1 MVIESVAAAS
11 AILSSINGL
20 IKQANE
26 TGAGLSQIMGTIS
39 EFGEAL
45 TEFEM
50 DRKASTF
57 RPLSQSDMLKL
68 SQLRKQQ
75 ERYWKSI
82 NDLLVV
88 HDPALLEDF
97 NRMKKEQ
104 EQMRKEHSAL
114 LAKKKKAKDKLISQL
129 LVGGTTFVIGGLIAA
144 GFLFLTIKAFT

>member
-1 MVIESVAAAS
+1 VAAAS

-26 TGAGLSQIMGTIS
+26 TGAGLSQVMGTIS

-57 RPLSQSDMLKL
+57 RPLSQGDMLKL

-97 NRMKKEQ
+97 NKMKREQ
-104 EQMRKEHSAL
+104 EQMRKDHTAM
-114 LAKKKKAKDKLISQL
+114 LAKKKKEKDKIISQL
-129 LVGGTTFVIGGLIAA
+129 LVGGTTFLIGGGIAA
-144 GFLFLTIKAFT
+144 GFLYLTIKAFT

>member
-1 MVIESVAAAS
+1 M
-11 AILSSINGL
+11 
-20 IKQANE
+20 
-26 TGAGLSQIMGTIS
+26 SQVMGTIS

-45 TEFEM
+45 TQFEM
-50 DRKASTF
+50 ERKASTF

-97 NRMKKEQ
+97 NRMKKS
-104 EQMRKEHSAL
+104 RSRC
-114 LAKKKKAKDKLISQL
+114 AKTTQL
-129 LVGGTTFVIGGLIAA
+129 F
-144 GFLFLTIKAFT
+144 

>member
-1 MVIESVAAAS
+1 MAAAS

-26 TGAGLSQIMGTIS
+26 TGAGLSQVMGTIS

-57 RPLSQSDMLKL
+57 RPLSQGDMLKL

-97 NRMKKEQ
+97 NKMKREQ
-104 EQMRKEHSAL
+104 EQMRKDHTAM
-114 LAKKKKAKDKLISQL
+114 LAKKKKEKDKIISQL
-129 LVGGTTFVIGGLIAA
+129 LVGGTTFLIGGGIAA
-144 GFLFLTIKAFT
+144 GFLYLTIKAFT

>member
-20 IKQANE
+20 IKQAND
-26 TGAGLSQIMGTIS
+26 TGSGLSQIMGTIS

-57 RPLSQSDMLKL
+57 RPLSQGDMLKL

-88 HDPALLEDF
+88 HDPALLESF
-97 NRMKKEQ
+97 NLMKKEQ
-104 EQMRKEHSAL
+104 EQMRKDHTAM
-114 LAKKKKAKDKLISQL
+114 LAKKKKEKDKIISQL
-129 LVGGTTFVIGGLIAA
+129 LVGGTTFVIGGGIAA
-144 GFLFLTIKAFT
+144 GFLYLTIKAFT

>member
-26 TGAGLSQIMGTIS
+26 TGAGLSQVMGTIS

-45 TEFEM
+45 TQFEM
-50 DRKASTF
+50 ERKASTF
-57 RPLSQSDMLKL
+57 RPLSQSDMFKL

-82 NDLLVV
+82 NDLLVI
-88 HDPALLEDF
+88 HDPALLETF
-97 NRMKKEQ
+97 TQMKREQ
-104 EQMRKEHSAL
+104 EQMRKDHAAL

-129 LVGGTTFVIGGLIAA
+129 LVGGTTFIIGGLIAA

>member
-1 MVIESVAAAS
+1 MIIESVAAAS
-11 AILSSINGL
+11 AILSSISSL

-26 TGAGLSQIMGTIS
+26 TGAGLSQVMGTIS

-45 TEFEM
+45 TQFEM

-57 RPLSQSDMLKL
+57 RPLSQGDMLKL

-104 EQMRKEHSAL
+104 EQMRKEHAAL
-114 LAKKKKAKDKLISQL
+114 LAKKKKAKDKLINQL
-129 LVGGTTFVIGGLIAA
+129 LVGITTFVIGGGFAVGILYLI
-144 GFLFLTIKAFT
+144 IRAFT

>member
-1 MVIESVAAAS
+1 LIIESVAAAS

-26 TGAGLSQIMGTIS
+26 TGAGLSQVMGTIS

-57 RPLSQSDMLKL
+57 RPLSQGDMLKL

-97 NRMKKEQ
+97 NKMKREQ
-104 EQMRKEHSAL
+104 EQMRKDHTAM
-114 LAKKKKAKDKLISQL
+114 LAKKKKEKDKIISQL
-129 LVGGTTFVIGGLIAA
+129 LVGGTTFLIGGGIAA
-144 GFLFLTIKAFT
+144 GFLYLTIKAFT